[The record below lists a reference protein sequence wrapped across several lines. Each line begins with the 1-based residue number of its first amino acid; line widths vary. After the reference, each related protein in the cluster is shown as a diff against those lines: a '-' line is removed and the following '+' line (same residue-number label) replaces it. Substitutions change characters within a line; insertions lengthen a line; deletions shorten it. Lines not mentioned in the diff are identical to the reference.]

1 MYVCMYVFCHFLSFA
16 CLFGH
21 LRLSFFCHFLSF
33 FCHGFV
39 FVFSWFV
46 IFLSFFRTLVIF
58 VLHCSLA
65 CAIMWQRLSKYVWLC
80 FSDLLSR
87 LSCGLGAFVAT
98 MSCIY
103 LKVES
108 IYSCICMRI
117 LYLNLSSA
125 WCGLFVG
132 LGTCGFS
139 CPVHV
144 SCSAGF
150 FEEKNHVWIVLSRTY
165 IMYEPTITR
174 EPVYPT
180 ASPIIQLHTTPAR
193 IPTVRSIVAENLVFH
208 RLPHD
213 FQASVL
219 ASAFASEKARVKEV
233 PLLKVKKCM
242 VHGSSLWY
250 SCSTR
255 DFKIPLIQV

>member
-1 MYVCMYVFCHFLSFA
+1 
-16 CLFGH
+16 
-21 LRLSFFCHFLSF
+21 
-33 FCHGFV
+33 
-39 FVFSWFV
+39 
-46 IFLSFFRTLVIF
+46 
-58 VLHCSLA
+58 
-65 CAIMWQRLSKYVWLC
+65 
-80 FSDLLSR
+80 
-87 LSCGLGAFVAT
+87 

-139 CPVHV
+139 CPVHA

-208 RLPHD
+208 HLPHD
-213 FQASVL
+213 FQASVLASVL
-219 ASAFASEKARVKEV
+219 ASAFASEKARVKEA